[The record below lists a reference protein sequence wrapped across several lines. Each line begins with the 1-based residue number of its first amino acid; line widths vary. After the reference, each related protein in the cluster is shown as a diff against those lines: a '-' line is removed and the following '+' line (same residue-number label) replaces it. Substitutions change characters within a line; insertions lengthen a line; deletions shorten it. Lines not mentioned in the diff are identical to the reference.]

1 VRPSGTGSAPERSM
15 LQRDTLTDVHLHNM
29 PPEIAHKLNLM

>member
-1 VRPSGTGSAPERSM
+1 M

>member
-1 VRPSGTGSAPERSM
+1 M
-15 LQRDTLTDVHLHNM
+15 LQRDTLTDVHLHDM